1 MHSTDPAADTDPHK
15 THSFEA
21 VLDAE
26 IRGMLHARVIAA
38 FSPDLIT
45 LEASS

>member
-1 MHSTDPAADTDPHK
+1 MHSTDPAVDTDPHK

-26 IRGMLHARVIAA
+26 IRAVWHAHAIKA
-38 FSPDLIT
+38 FSLR
-45 LEASS
+45 